1 MLMFT
6 RDQFN
11 SHLDDILKCRYII
24 FGEMHDKNS
33 RTEIYSYIDSI
44 INRGYNIALVAEE
57 LLENVIIKSNY
68 DYYLKVAKRGMKGI
82 NGKTEYIGWSDDA
95 IKYCMEHDIDLY
107 GMERYG
113 TEKPNDSKLS
123 LVKMKDEELSKHYNK
138 PIFSNIFKY
147 RENHFYRNIVKI
159 KGYDKIVGIV
169 GDSHLRTIRTTE
181 LGASSYLIKNF
192 RFNKDVCFIRQ
203 PKESREID

>member
-1 MLMFT
+1 MVMFT
-6 RDQFN
+6 IDQFN

-24 FGEMHDKNS
+24 FGETHDNKS
-33 RTEIYSYIDSI
+33 RAEIYNCIDSI
-44 INRGYNIALVAEE
+44 IDKGYNIAIVAEE
-57 LLENVIIKSNY
+57 LLENVTIKSNY
-68 DYYLKVAKRGMKGI
+68 DYYLKVAKRGIKGI

-95 IKYCMEHDIDLY
+95 IRYCMEHDIHLY

-147 RENHFYRNIVKI
+147 REEHFYRNIIKI
-159 KGYDKIVGIV
+159 KGYDKVIGIV
-169 GDSHLRTIRTTE
+169 GDSHLRTIKTTE
-181 LGASSYLIKNF
+181 LGAPSYLIKNF
-192 RFNKDVCFIRQ
+192 RFNKDVRFIRQ